1 MKLKSGSSVMTVV
14 KYEMQPVTDDHQS
27 PSDAHALVSV
37 TWFEK
42 GKWRTGKFDPDLL
55 TEVE

>member
-1 MKLKSGSSVMTVV
+1 MTVV